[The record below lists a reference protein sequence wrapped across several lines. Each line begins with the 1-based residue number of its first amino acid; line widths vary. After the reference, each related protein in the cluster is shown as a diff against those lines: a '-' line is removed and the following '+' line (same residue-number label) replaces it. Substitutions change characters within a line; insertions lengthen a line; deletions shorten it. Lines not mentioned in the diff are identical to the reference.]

1 MKKIAALLVVLA
13 LAGIGFAQEADNTAS
28 LEDELF
34 GGDTEAAVL
43 TPEEANA
50 ESKKEGMSL
59 HGDLKNV
66 SLSLES
72 KAVRIGGNLTS
83 ELTLGYLWT
92 DPYSKKSDVKNAFL
106 NPAVAQL
113 RPTIG
118 ANLFFDARPV
128 QDLKLYGK
136 FMFEFPFEKSLN
148 GMMHI
153 SKDDLERFKGSAA
166 QSLQE
171 QFKGNNAALK
181 RLNEAL
187 AGISLPQNGISMP
200 ISVNGS
206 PNMKIWELY
215 TDFSAKDIVFF
226 RFGKHT
232 VKWGTG
238 YFYSPADVINL
249 SRIDPEKPTADR
261 EGPVSLRTHIVIPRT
276 QYNIWLYLLP
286 DTETF
291 KPQYTAGAAKAELV
305 FGDWEWGIGGW
316 YRYEK
321 APRLIST
328 LSGSIA
334 GKVAVFAEGVFA
346 WGSDVTYYKD
356 DAALTPY
363 TVKNKPFFQ
372 ATLGGS
378 YTHADSHTM
387 LAMQYYYNGFGYTDT
402 KAADRITNAAAAAI
416 NSRNYSDPALG
427 KYGDI
432 TAMGNKGQ
440 HYIAFT
446 ISQNKIGT
454 EDLTASLFQQFS
466 ITEKEGMTTLSLNW
480 NIFKFV
486 QMRTG
491 PTFSYPLSSSAATKG
506 SIGYNLSFKLGG
518 GKF

>member
-1 MKKIAALLVVLA
+1 MIMLVSTV
-13 LAGIGFAQEADNTAS
+13 FAQDAAQTETGS

-34 GGDTEAAVL
+34 GGDTEALV
-43 TPEEANA
+43 TPEQANA
-50 ESKKEGMSL
+50 ETQKSGVSL
-59 HGDLKNV
+59 TGDLKTAT
-66 SLSLES
+66 LALES
-72 KAVRIGGNLTS
+72 NKLRIGGSLNA
-83 ELTLGYLWT
+83 ELGLKYIWA
-92 DPYSKKSDVKNAFL
+92 DPYTKKSNVKEAFL
-106 NPAVAQL
+106 NPEVAQL

-136 FMFEFPFEKSLN
+136 FIFEFPFEKNLN
-148 GMMHI
+148 GKI
-153 SKDDLERFKGSAA
+153 SVPK
-166 QSLQE
+166 SLV
-171 QFKGNNAALK
+171 
-181 RLNEAL
+181 
-187 AGISLPQNGISMP
+187 PPNGVDIP
-200 ISVNGS
+200 VSVNGS
-206 PNMKIWELY
+206 PNFKIWELY
-215 TDFSAKDIVFF
+215 TDFSTKDIAFF

-238 YFYSPADVINL
+238 YFYSPADVINI
-249 SRIDPEKPTADR
+249 SRIDPQKPTEDR
-261 EGPVSLRTHIVIPRT
+261 EGPVSLRTHIVIPKT

-291 KPQYTAGAAKAELV
+291 KPQYTAGAAKAEFV
-305 FGDWEWGIGGW
+305 FGDWELGVGGW

-321 APRLIST
+321 APRLITT

-346 WGSDVTYYKD
+346 WGSDYTYYKN

-378 YTHADSHTM
+378 YSNADSHTM
-387 LAMQYYYNGFGYTDT
+387 LAFQYYYNGFGYANT
-402 KAADRITNAAAAAI
+402 KAADNITDTAVAALKSQ
-416 NSRNYSDPALG
+416 NFTDPSLK
-427 KYGDI
+427 KYENI
-432 TAMGNKGQ
+432 AAMGNRGQ

-454 EDLTASLFQQFS
+454 EDLTANLFQQFAIS
-466 ITEKEGMTTLSLNW
+466 ELEGLTTLSLNW
-480 NIFKFV
+480 KIFKFV
-486 QMRTG
+486 QMSTG
-491 PTFSYPLSSSAATKG
+491 PIFSYPLSPASHSKG

>member
-34 GGDTEAAVL
+34 GGDSEAAVL

-148 GMMHI
+148 GAL
-153 SKDDLERFKGSAA
+153 SVPKSPLAPKGAD
-166 QSLQE
+166 
-171 QFKGNNAALK
+171 
-181 RLNEAL
+181 
-187 AGISLPQNGISMP
+187 IP

-215 TDFSAKDIVFF
+215 TDFSAKDIAFF

-286 DTETF
+286 DTESF

-356 DAALTPY
+356 DAALTAY

>member
-92 DPYSKKSDVKNAFL
+92 DPYSKKNDVKNAFL

-128 QDLKLYGK
+128 QNLKLYGK

-148 GMMHI
+148 GAL
-153 SKDDLERFKGSAA
+153 SVPKSPLAPKGAD
-166 QSLQE
+166 
-171 QFKGNNAALK
+171 
-181 RLNEAL
+181 
-187 AGISLPQNGISMP
+187 IP
-200 ISVNGS
+200 ISVSGS

-215 TDFSAKDIVFF
+215 TDFSAKDIAFF

-286 DTETF
+286 DTESF

-356 DAALTPY
+356 DAALTAY

-402 KAADRITNAAAAAI
+402 RAADLITDAAAAAI
-416 NSRNYSDPALG
+416 NSRDYSNPVLG

-454 EDLTASLFQQFS
+454 EDLKASLFQQFS

>member
-1 MKKIAALLVVLA
+1 MKKLTVLVLMMMLVSA
-13 LAGIGFAQEADNTAS
+13 VFAQEAAGTETGS

-34 GGDTEAAVL
+34 GGDTEALV
-43 TPEEANA
+43 TPEQANA
-50 ESKKEGMSL
+50 ETQKDGVSL
-59 HGDLKNV
+59 TGDLKTAT
-66 SLSLES
+66 LALES
-72 KAVRIGGNLTS
+72 NKLRIGGSLNA
-83 ELTLGYLWT
+83 ELGLKYVWA
-92 DPYSKKSDVKNAFL
+92 DPYTKKNDAKKAFL
-106 NPAVAQL
+106 NPEVAQL

-136 FMFEFPFEKSLN
+136 FIFEFPFEKNLN
-148 GMMHI
+148 GAVSIGKEQLPPALH
-153 SKDDLERFKGSAA
+153 GSYPNGLAA
-166 QSLQE
+166 
-171 QFKGNNAALK
+171 
-181 RLNEAL
+181 
-187 AGISLPQNGISMP
+187 PV
-200 ISVNGS
+200 SVNGS
-206 PNMKIWELY
+206 PNFKIWEMY
-215 TDFSAKDIVFF
+215 TDFSAKDIAFF

-238 YFYSPADVINL
+238 YFYSPADVINI

-261 EGPVSLRTHIVIPRT
+261 EGPVSLRTHIVIPKT

-291 KPQYTAGAAKAELV
+291 KPQYTAGAAKAEFV
-305 FGDWEWGIGGW
+305 FGDWELGVGGW

-321 APRLIST
+321 APRFITT

-346 WGSDVTYYKD
+346 WGSDYTYYKD

-378 YTHADSHTM
+378 YSNADSHTM
-387 LAMQYYYNGFGYTDT
+387 IAFQYYYNGFGYANT
-402 KAADRITNAAAAAI
+402 KAADRIIDSAVALADPRNHFTPEEAKNI
-416 NSRNYSDPALG
+416 LEKSREVA
-427 KYGDI
+427 
-432 TAMGNKGQ
+432 AMGNRGQ

-446 ISQNKIGT
+446 VSQNKIGT
-454 EDLTASLFQQFS
+454 EDLTANLFQQFA
-466 ITEKEGMTTLSLNW
+466 ITELEGLTTLSLNW
-480 NIFKFV
+480 KIFKFV
-486 QMRTG
+486 QMSTG
-491 PTFSYPLSSSAATKG
+491 PIFTYPLSPSSHSKG

>member
-1 MKKIAALLVVLA
+1 MKKLTVLVLMIMLV
-13 LAGIGFAQEADNTAS
+13 ITVFAQEAAGTETGS

-34 GGDTEAAVL
+34 GGDTEALV
-43 TPEEANA
+43 TPEQANA
-50 ESKKEGMSL
+50 ETQKSGVSL
-59 HGDLKNV
+59 TGDLKTAT
-66 SLSLES
+66 LALES
-72 KAVRIGGNLTS
+72 NKLRIGGSLNA
-83 ELTLGYLWT
+83 ELGLKYVWA
-92 DPYSKKSDVKNAFL
+92 DPYTKKSNVKEAFL
-106 NPAVAQL
+106 NPKQAVLQ
-113 RPTIG
+113 PTIG

-136 FMFEFPFEKSLN
+136 FLFEFPFEKNLN
-148 GMMHI
+148 GALSI
-153 SKDDLERFKGSAA
+153 PK
-166 QSLQE
+166 SLV
-171 QFKGNNAALK
+171 
-181 RLNEAL
+181 
-187 AGISLPQNGISMP
+187 PPNGVDIP

-206 PNMKIWELY
+206 PNFKIWEMY
-215 TDFSAKDIVFF
+215 TDFSAKDIAFF

-238 YFYSPADVINL
+238 YFYSPADVINI

-261 EGPVSLRTHIVIPRT
+261 EGPVSLRTHIVIPKT

-291 KPQYTAGAAKAELV
+291 KPQYTAGAAKAEFV

-321 APRLIST
+321 APRFITT

-346 WGSDVTYYKD
+346 WGSDYTYYRD
-356 DAALTPY
+356 DAALTSY

-378 YTHADSHTM
+378 YSNADSHTM
-387 LAMQYYYNGFGYTDT
+387 LAFQYYYNGFGYANT
-402 KAADRITNAAAAAI
+402 KAADRIIDSTVALADPRNHFTPEEAKNI
-416 NSRNYSDPALG
+416 LEKSREVA
-427 KYGDI
+427 
-432 TAMGNKGQ
+432 AMGNRGQ

-446 ISQNKIGT
+446 VSQNKIGT
-454 EDLTASLFQQFS
+454 EDLTANLFQQFAIS
-466 ITEKEGMTTLSLNW
+466 ELEGLTTLSLNW
-480 NIFKFV
+480 KIFKFV
-486 QMRTG
+486 QMSTG
-491 PTFSYPLSSSAATKG
+491 PIFSYPLSPASHSKG

>member
-1 MKKIAALLVVLA
+1 MVLLLSA
-13 LAGIGFAQEADNTAS
+13 GFAQEAAESSS

-34 GGDTEAAVL
+34 GSGSDTEMLV
-43 TPEEANA
+43 TPEQANA
-50 ESKKEGMSL
+50 ESQKKGVSL
-59 HGDLKNV
+59 TGDLKTA

-72 KAVRIGGNLTS
+72 NKLRIGGSLNA
-83 ELTLGYLWT
+83 ELGLKYVWT
-92 DPYSKKSDVKNAFL
+92 DPYTKKSNTKEAFF
-106 NPAVAQL
+106 NPTVAQL
-113 RPTIG
+113 QPTIG
-118 ANLFFDARPV
+118 ANLFFDARPM

-136 FMFEFPFEKSLN
+136 FLFEFPFEKSLN
-148 GMMHI
+148 GAL
-153 SKDDLERFKGSAA
+153 SVPK
-166 QSLQE
+166 SL
-171 QFKGNNAALK
+171 L
-181 RLNEAL
+181 
-187 AGISLPQNGISMP
+187 SPNGADIP
-200 ISVNGS
+200 ISVSGS
-206 PNMKIWELY
+206 PNFKIWEMY
-215 TDFSAKDIVFF
+215 TDFSAKDIAFF

-238 YFYSPADVINL
+238 YFYSPTDVINI

-261 EGPVSLRTHIVIPRT
+261 EGPVSLRTHIVIPNT

-286 DTETF
+286 DTKNF
-291 KPQYTAGAAKAELV
+291 KPQYTAGAAKAEFV

-346 WGSDVTYYKD
+346 WGSDYTYYKD
-356 DAALTPY
+356 DAALTSY

-378 YTHADSHTM
+378 YSNEKSHTSI
-387 LAMQYYYNGFGYTDT
+387 AFQYYYNGFGYTNM
-402 KAADRITNAAAAAI
+402 KAVNRITDNAATALAAQSYL
-416 NSRNYSDPALG
+416 NSDSKKIFE

-432 TAMGNKGQ
+432 TAMGNRGQ

-446 ISQNKIGT
+446 VAQNKIGT
-454 EDLTASLFQQFS
+454 EDLTANLFQQFA
-466 ITEKEGMTTLSLNW
+466 INELEGMTTLSLNW
-480 NIFKFV
+480 RIFKFV
-486 QMRTG
+486 QMSTG
-491 PTFSYPLSSSAATKG
+491 PIFTYPLSPVAHTKG

>member
-1 MKKIAALLVVLA
+1 MKKISAFVLMTLLLSA
-13 LAGIGFAQEADNTAS
+13 GFAQEAAESSS

-34 GGDTEAAVL
+34 GSDSDTEMLV
-43 TPEEANA
+43 TPEQANA
-50 ESKKEGMSL
+50 ESQKKGVSL
-59 HGDLKNV
+59 TGDLKTA

-72 KAVRIGGNLTS
+72 HKLRIGGSLNA
-83 ELTLGYLWT
+83 ELGLKYVWT
-92 DPYSKKSDVKNAFL
+92 DPYTKKSNTKEAFL

-113 RPTIG
+113 QPTIG

-136 FMFEFPFEKSLN
+136 FLFEFPFEKSLN
-148 GMMHI
+148 G
-153 SKDDLERFKGSAA
+153 
-166 QSLQE
+166 
-171 QFKGNNAALK
+171 ALSVPK
-181 RLNEAL
+181 AL
-187 AGISLPQNGISMP
+187 LPPNGADIP
-200 ISVNGS
+200 ISVSGS
-206 PNMKIWELY
+206 PNFKIWEMY
-215 TDFSAKDIVFF
+215 TDFSAKDIAFF

-238 YFYSPADVINL
+238 YFYSPADVINI

-261 EGPVSLRTHIVIPRT
+261 EGPVSLRTHIVIPNT

-286 DTETF
+286 DTKNF
-291 KPQYTAGAAKAELV
+291 KPQYTAGAAKAEFV

-346 WGSDVTYYKD
+346 WGSDYTYYKD
-356 DAALTPY
+356 DAALTSY
-363 TVKNKPFFQ
+363 TAKNKPFFQ

-378 YTHADSHTM
+378 YSNEKSHTSI
-387 LAMQYYYNGFGYTDT
+387 AFQYYYNGFGYTNM
-402 KAADRITNAAAAAI
+402 KAVNRITDNATTALKNQNFI
-416 NSRNYSDPALG
+416 DPSLQ

-432 TAMGNKGQ
+432 TAMGNRGQ

-446 ISQNKIGT
+446 IAQNKIGT
-454 EDLTASLFQQFS
+454 EDLTANLFQQFA
-466 ITEKEGMTTLSLNW
+466 INELEGMTTLSLNW
-480 NIFKFV
+480 RIFKFV
-486 QMRTG
+486 QMSTG
-491 PTFSYPLSSSAATKG
+491 PIFTYPLSPSAHTKG